1 MWCSI
6 IKLSVDSQTHFN
18 PLDFQYDEQEAVPPD
33 VAKVDFILTLLDKRL
48 SEKKVI
54 FSRRIE
60 V

>member
-1 MWCSI
+1 MWCSV
-6 IKLSVDSQTHFN
+6 IKLSIDSKTHFN
-18 PLDFQYDEQEAVPPD
+18 PLDFQYDEQESVPPD

-48 SEKKVI
+48 SEKTVI